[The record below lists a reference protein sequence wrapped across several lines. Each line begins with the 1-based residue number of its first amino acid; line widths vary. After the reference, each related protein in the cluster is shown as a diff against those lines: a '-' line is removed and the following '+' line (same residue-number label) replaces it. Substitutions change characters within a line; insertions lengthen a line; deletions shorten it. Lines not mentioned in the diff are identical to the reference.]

1 MYLEGVVIAVIRI
14 VLHLTVV
21 VVINVQACLD
31 VLQEGI
37 KRVHQPVAGVHS
49 LLGRGCLVL
58 LEVINHALQV
68 IDTIQHGVVVL
79 NLGATHVQ
87 PIHSLRL
94 QGDELRRKHTKH
106 GVGVVPV
113 LRFHVLQLVKV
124 GQPHQACRV
133 QRIKLR
139 AHDIAVGSRVCLC
152 WFFRT
157 AAAVAFVCC
166 VRTDAECTV
175 QPCHRKLMQQQSAG
189 GQGFETCTG
198 QLLQGGS

>member
-1 MYLEGVVIAVIRI
+1 MREARACALAAHGGATVYLESGIIAVISI
-14 VLHLTVV
+14 VFHLTVV

-49 LLGRGCLVL
+49 LLGCRCLVL

-68 IDTIQHGVVVL
+68 IDAIQHGVVVL

-113 LRFHVLQLVKV
+113 LRFHVWLQLVKV

-139 AHDIAVGSRVCLC
+139 AHDIAVGSRVC
-152 WFFRT
+152 
-157 AAAVAFVCC
+157 
-166 VRTDAECTV
+166 VRV
-175 QPCHRKLMQQQSAG
+175 
-189 GQGFETCTG
+189 GFSVLL
-198 QLLQGGS
+198 QLLRLLVV